1 MSTDYPNIYSP
12 ISKNIYSLLDSLEN
26 KLSRHTT
33 YSNNGVEPKINN
45 YYYNNNNLKAEQDF
59 NINRNM
65 QIDYNY
71 IKKIVINEFA
81 QLILPYQK
89 DLNFNVSSLESK
101 INSINSKIDFMK
113 ENENKINNNTNK
125 HNENFDD
132 YVSRKEYEELQNEMS
147 LMNSSI
153 TSLKKLIEKNYNSN
167 NNKILQNSNN
177 IEIKS
182 NEKNIYE
189 EINKIKKSISQNE
202 NMYNINPNLQLKE
215 YDIKLNNIIQNFNTI
230 KEENKNLNGEL
241 SQLKEQINNET
252 QKNLNLNETSVKEVN
267 LNELNKLNSKIK
279 NLENNMKNIEQNCGI
294 KLINFKKNID
304 DFELKLNEIN
314 AKNIGDEHMS
324 IKNSNL
330 ASSNNEKNNQIIE
343 EIIQKKF
350 DDLNLENNKY
360 FKDLLVKYDSK
371 NEQIFKL
378 FEEHNIIINN
388 LNLKLEKIKNNI
400 ESDNKKKFNHLT
412 EKIEKSII
420 QINESN
426 NHFNNESRVDVN
438 ANTISNEQ
446 INLIKSQ
453 INNQN
458 KKLESIETKLN
469 LELNKINELIFENEK
484 KINLIQNMYENQ
496 KQNKESMKVEE
507 LSIERAKKINDENIS
522 NKTKEKN
529 IINNSSNNN
538 IENAQKSEEEIN
550 NNKEKRS
557 NPEINSKK
565 SSKKGSK
572 ISEINSIEDL
582 LLD

>member
-45 YYYNNNNLKAEQDF
+45 NYYNNNNLKAEQDF

-314 AKNIGDEHMS
+314 AKNIDNEHMS

-343 EIIQKKF
+343 ELVQKKF